1 MISDNVK
8 IVLSVLFWLYPII
21 CIVQVFSAIYR
32 YFIGKDHYSG
42 YKYKLRIYLIFV
54 LIYFLLLKIFW
65 EIFDVERNMNSYE
78 EFLMFYILVVPW
90 PLAIYFWKIIYFNK
104 KEGTG

>member
-8 IVLSVLFWLYPII
+8 IVLSVLFWFYPII
-21 CIVQVFSAIYR
+21 GIVQVFSAIYR
-32 YFIGKDHYSG
+32 YFFGKDHYSG
-42 YKYKLRIYLIFV
+42 YKYKLGIYLISV

-78 EFLMFYILVVPW
+78 EFFMFYILIVPW